1 MSIAAI
7 CYRPVNMV
15 ALIQTETF
23 RKRARIISIWM
34 EPDTTAREGRVTAS
48 V

>member
-23 RKRARIISIWM
+23 RKRARIISIWL
-34 EPDTTAREGRVTAS
+34 ELEWTAREGRVTTS